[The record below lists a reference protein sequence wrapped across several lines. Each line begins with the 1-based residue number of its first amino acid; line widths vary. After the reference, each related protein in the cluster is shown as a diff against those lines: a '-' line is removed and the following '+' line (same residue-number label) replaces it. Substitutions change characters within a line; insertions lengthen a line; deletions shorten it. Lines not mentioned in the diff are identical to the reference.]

1 MIYLTILTGIP
12 AVVIGAWLLIET
24 ASRNR
29 FWLALAIPVLV
40 AWPIGSYAYSASFL
54 GYATEDQLS
63 GEFQLISSFAD
74 DESKAVFALVRIQ
87 GQAPRLYKV
96 TASYEQN
103 RKKFAEAQAQADKGV
118 PMVGRRGVKSEGDF
132 VFYRL
137 PPQNLPSKD

>member
-24 ASRNR
+24 AGRNR
-29 FWLALAIPVLV
+29 LWLALAIPVLV

-63 GEFQLISSFAD
+63 GEFQLISSFSD
-74 DESKAVFALVRIQ
+74 DEAKAVFALVRPP
-87 GQAPRLYKV
+87 GKAPRLYKIQG
-96 TASYEQN
+96 AYEQN

-118 PMVGRRGVKSEGDF
+118 PMAGRRGVGSEGDF
-132 VFYRL
+132 IFYQL
-137 PPQNLPSKD
+137 PPANLPPKD